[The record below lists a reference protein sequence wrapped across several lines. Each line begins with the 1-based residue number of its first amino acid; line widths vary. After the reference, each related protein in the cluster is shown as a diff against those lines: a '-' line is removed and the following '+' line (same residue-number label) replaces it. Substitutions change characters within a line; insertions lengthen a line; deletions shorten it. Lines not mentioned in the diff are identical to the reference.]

1 MESHNFTWELFE
13 DKLPELNDYLSLFLG
28 LKKEFT
34 FHFFMDMERILKLYP
49 IDIFRK
55 FYSFPP
61 FYVKI

>member
-13 DKLPELNDYLSLFLG
+13 EMLPELNDYLTLFLG

-49 IDIFRK
+49 I
-55 FYSFPP
+55 
-61 FYVKI
+61 